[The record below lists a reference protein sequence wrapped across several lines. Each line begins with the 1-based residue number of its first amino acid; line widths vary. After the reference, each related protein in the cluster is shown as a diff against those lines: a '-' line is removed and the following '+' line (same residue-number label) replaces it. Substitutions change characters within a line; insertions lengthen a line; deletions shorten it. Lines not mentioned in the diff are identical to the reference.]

1 MAIDYGKILG
11 LLKDAVTGT
20 VKVAA
25 KDFLDKHQDAAE
37 FLESEAEDLAQLG
50 IDLLKAPNDDAR
62 AKIQFQIDLVTQSV
76 RNKMSSIALDAEAAA
91 KEAFT
96 NILQTALGVVI
107 KVLPVIL
114 AAI

>member
-11 LLKDAVTGT
+11 LLKNAVTST

-25 KDFLDKHQDAAE
+25 QDFLNQHQDAAD
-37 FLESEAEDLAQLG
+37 FLESQSEDLAQLG
-50 IDLLKAPNDDAR
+50 VDYLKAPNDDAR

-76 RNKMSSIALDAEAAA
+76 RNKMASIALDAEAAA

-107 KVLPVIL
+107 KVLPVVL
-114 AAI
+114 AAL